1 MILKHKYIKSRSKHN
16 SKFRELRLIDSGFAK
31 TSYAL
36 VIDLSTCK
44 YIMGHICKIRKERKE
59 VQLYATHFLT
69 NLGVEVL
76 ETRQHLQRLIHQSI
90 NVSQVLHSD
99 VPLTFSLEKS
109 KVNIFRANLTLYI
122 TVCFAGF
129 HERSSSKAQPTKIQ
143 NQYPLKS
150 Y

>member
-1 MILKHKYIKSRSKHN
+1 MISWGISARFGKKKKNVKL
-16 SKFRELRLIDSGFAK
+16 F
-31 TSYAL
+31 
-36 VIDLSTCK
+36 V
-44 YIMGHICKIRKERKE
+44 
-59 VQLYATHFLT
+59 THFLT

-76 ETRQHLQRLIHQSI
+76 ETRQHLQGLIHQSI

-129 HERSSSKAQPTKIQ
+129 QGKSTSKAEPTKVQ

-150 Y
+150 F

>member
-1 MILKHKYIKSRSKHN
+1 MISWGISARFGQKKKNVNL
-16 SKFRELRLIDSGFAK
+16 
-31 TSYAL
+31 L
-36 VIDLSTCK
+36 V
-44 YIMGHICKIRKERKE
+44 
-59 VQLYATHFLT
+59 THFLT

-76 ETRQHLQRLIHQSI
+76 ETRQHLQGLIHQSI

-122 TVCFAGF
+122 TVCSAGF
-129 HERSSSKAQPTKIQ
+129 QEKSTSKAEPTKVQ

-150 Y
+150 F

>member
-1 MILKHKYIKSRSKHN
+1 M
-16 SKFRELRLIDSGFAK
+16 
-31 TSYAL
+31 
-36 VIDLSTCK
+36 
-44 YIMGHICKIRKERKE
+44 
-59 VQLYATHFLT
+59 T

-76 ETRQHLQRLIHQSI
+76 ETRQHLQGLIHQSI

-122 TVCFAGF
+122 TVCSAGF
-129 HERSSSKAQPTKIQ
+129 HEKSNSKAEPTKVQ

-150 Y
+150 FWFIQPAHQSISLRCGNLPPGTFAIKSSSAHCDIQVGFENNFLPK

>member
-1 MILKHKYIKSRSKHN
+1 
-16 SKFRELRLIDSGFAK
+16 
-31 TSYAL
+31 
-36 VIDLSTCK
+36 
-44 YIMGHICKIRKERKE
+44 MGHISKIWKEEEKKFQT
-59 VQLYATHFLT
+59 VCDSFLT

-76 ETRQHLQRLIHQSI
+76 ETRQHLQGLIHQSI

-129 HERSSSKAQPTKIQ
+129 QGKSTSKAEPTKVQ

-150 Y
+150 F